1 MKFILASALLCCS
14 LAVYAAPET
23 PQINNQPED
32 TDAFDFMLAAGI
44 TFGGDDLIST
54 TGGEVS
60 VTSGGLFYMAAGGVY
75 HFSQNFEVQASFG
88 YHFDSV
94 TAENGTAD
102 FSRTFIEVLPFYKAD
117 SGNRFGIG
125 FTQVMSPEFSGP
137 FGDGSFDDTSGMII
151 EYDWSLAQNS
161 SGFMKDS
168 YIGLRYVNLTYEKNS
183 GILDFDGDGSA
194 KDSVDGSYI
203 GLLFQGNF

>member
-1 MKFILASALLCCS
+1 MKVVFASALLCCS
-14 LAVYAAPET
+14 LATYAAPEN

-44 TFGGDDLIST
+44 TFGGEDLATRTDGISVT
-54 TGGEVS
+54 TGG
-60 VTSGGLFYMAAGGVY
+60 LIYLAAGGVY
-75 HFSQNFEVQASFG
+75 HFRPYFYLQASFG

-94 TAENGTAD
+94 KAENGSAD
-102 FSRTFIEVLPFYKAD
+102 FSRTFIEVLPFYKTD

-151 EYDWSLAQNS
+151 EYD
-161 SGFMKDS
+161 
-168 YIGLRYVNLTYEKNS
+168 
-183 GILDFDGDGSA
+183 
-194 KDSVDGSYI
+194 
-203 GLLFQGNF
+203 